1 VWLANSWKTVA
12 TLANQYGDGLVVF
25 LGAAAPIAMPL
36 VGTPK

>member
-1 VWLANSWKTVA
+1 MWLANNWKTVP